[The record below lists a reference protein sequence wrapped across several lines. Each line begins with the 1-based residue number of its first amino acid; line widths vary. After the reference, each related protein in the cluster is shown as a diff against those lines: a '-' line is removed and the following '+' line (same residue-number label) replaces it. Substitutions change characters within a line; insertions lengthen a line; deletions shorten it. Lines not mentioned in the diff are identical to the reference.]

1 MTINELVLETIRAS
15 DDAIRGFKAAGYSVD
30 STRQK
35 RDQILQSLEKMRK
48 SPSQYDSKAYDAIKN
63 VTPGDITRGIIK
75 DKSDALEHF
84 SNIAQKERSKRD
96 LNNPMLSAYM
106 AHGMNIRDRS
116 QTRPA
121 SMTVDPPS
129 AASNTIRKQ
138 MESRGSL
145 RNKLVSSK
153 NPFLRALG
161 K

>member
-1 MTINELVLETIRAS
+1 MTISELILETVRAS

-35 RDQILQSLEKMRK
+35 RDQFLQTREKLQK
-48 SPSQYDSKAYDAIKN
+48 SPSQFDSITYNAIKN
-63 VTPGDITRGIIK
+63 VTPGDITRRIIK
-75 DKSDALEHF
+75 DKINALERF
-84 SNIAQKERSKRD
+84 SNTAQKERSKRD
-96 LNNPMLSAYM
+96 LNNPDYSAYI

-129 AASNTIRKQ
+129 AASNAIRKQ

-145 RNKLVSSK
+145 RNKLANSGNK
-153 NPFLRALG
+153 FLRMFA
-161 K
+161 